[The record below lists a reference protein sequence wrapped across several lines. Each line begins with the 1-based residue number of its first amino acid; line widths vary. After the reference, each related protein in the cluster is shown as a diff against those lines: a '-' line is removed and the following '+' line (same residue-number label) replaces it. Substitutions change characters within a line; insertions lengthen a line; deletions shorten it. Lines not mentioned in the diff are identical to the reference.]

1 MIHLSLVICTACTL
15 QQSAAFFTQWATGM
29 PQSVLTSSQA
39 NDAEAVPTED
49 AAAHSAIQNL
59 TLGKVR
65 KRRPRGYFKQE
76 ENMRAELRRFWDARG
91 VTSEAVPSYQLLRF
105 FGEGGLAWGI
115 HHWDSPAELAA
126 ALGVPCIPSKWCY
139 ALGTDEVQ
147 VMIAKGVL
155 TPQSIALGRYGGAP
169 GLLAGA
175 SARHKSQQ
183 RLAVANRARQRVV
196 FKGDREAGIA
206 KHGFRPRYYWENPDN
221 LRRELYT
228 FLSKNRPAVGQPTV
242 WMPRKTEF
250 AQAGRDDLSQALSR
264 QGGLDNIA
272 EQFGL
277 VPYAQWHYFEKQL
290 TVLKDLQSY
299 IEEFGVPGQ
308 MPLLA
313 DIKDRG
319 WKQLHHG
326 IAALGGAR
334 TLSLRLGLSRPQG
347 KSIAHID
354 PTKQNGFSLRKFKRR
369 TIAHGIVNIPQRW
382 HRRIRLP
389 NGELVERETLP
400 VLSLGPF
407 DLGFALDVLEYVHAA
422 NYKRSPGESSAA
434 VKRGDADS
442 SWDSKI
448 GMPFRYDLLADG
460 QIELVLQIE
469 RYGGF
474 EEVARR
480 LQLEYQDKDLKE
492 LTRLRT
498 SAIIQLN
505 AASAEQRA
513 TDFFNN
519 QQAQ

>member
-1 MIHLSLVICTACTL
+1 MIRLLVLICLACAL
-15 QQSAAFFTQWATGM
+15 KQSAAFFMQCARM
-29 PQSVLTSSQA
+29 PQSVLASSTA
-39 NDAEAVPTED
+39 NNPEALPSKD
-49 AAAHSAIQNL
+49 AATRSAMKDL
-59 TLGKVR
+59 TLEKVR

-126 ALGVPCIPSKWCY
+126 ALRVPFIPGKWCF

-169 GLLAGA
+169 GLLTGA
-175 SARHKSQQ
+175 SAGHKSQQ
-183 RLAVANRARQRVV
+183 RLAVAKRARQRVV
-196 FKGDREAGIA
+196 FQGDRDAGIA
-206 KHGFRPRYYWENPDN
+206 KHGYRPRNYWKNPDN

-228 FLSKNRPAVGQPTV
+228 FLNKNRPAVGQPTV
-242 WMPRKTEF
+242 WMPRKIEF
-250 AQAGRDDLSQALSR
+250 AHAGRDDLSQALSR
-264 QGGLDNIA
+264 QGGLDYIA
-272 EQFGL
+272 EQCGL

-308 MPLLA
+308 MPLLIE
-313 DIKDRG
+313 IKDRG
-319 WKQLHHG
+319 WKQLHDG
-326 IAALGGAR
+326 IAAFGGAR
-334 TLSLRLGLSRPQG
+334 ALSLRLGLSRPQG
-347 KSIAHID
+347 ESVAHID
-354 PTKQNGFSLRKFKRR
+354 PTKQNGFSLRKINRR
-369 TIAHGIVNIPQRW
+369 TTADGVLDKPQRW
-382 HRRIRLP
+382 HRRKRLP
-389 NGELVERETLP
+389 NGELVIRETLP
-400 VLSLGPF
+400 VLSVGPF

-422 NYKRSPGESSAA
+422 NYKRSPGEPSAA

-442 SWDSKI
+442 TWDSKI

-469 RYGGF
+469 KYGGF

-498 SAIIQLN
+498 SAVIQLSAAN
-505 AASAEQRA
+505 AGQRA
-513 TDFFNN
+513 TDLFNK